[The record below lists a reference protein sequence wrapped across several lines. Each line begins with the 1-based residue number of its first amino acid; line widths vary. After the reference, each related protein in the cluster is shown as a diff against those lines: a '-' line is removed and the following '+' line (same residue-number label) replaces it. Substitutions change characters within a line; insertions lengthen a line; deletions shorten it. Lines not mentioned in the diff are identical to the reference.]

1 MISVNDSPGRGR
13 GVFADAP
20 IQAGD
25 VIERAPVLVLPD
37 PQWLSLDTT
46 ELRDYHYAWGE
57 NAAAIV
63 LGYGS
68 LYNHSYTPN
77 AIYVRNMDAR
87 LMEYVALRDI
97 ATGEEITINYNGD
110 PKDITPQWF
119 EAPSSICE
127 QSLGLNS

>member
-1 MISVNDSPGRGR
+1 MISVGNSPGRGR
-13 GVFADAP
+13 GVFSDKTF
-20 IQAGD
+20 QAGD
-25 VIERAPVLVLPD
+25 LIEQAPVLVLPD

-77 AIYVRNMDAR
+77 AMYVRNMDAR
-87 LMEYVALRDI
+87 LMEYVALCDI
-97 ATGEEITINYNGD
+97 AVGEEITVNYNGD
-110 PKDITPQWF
+110 PEDMTPQWF
-119 EAPSSICE
+119 ETPGNRSE
-127 QSLGLNS
+127 QPLNLNS